1 MGIFELEMR
10 DGIQLFPIDYNVL
23 DDISIKNRIKY
34 IKIVIKE
41 AYGGNKTY
49 INQIMFYENNAQ
61 EILDAE
67 LNNSEDNLNNI
78 NLPEDLSNS
87 QISEGEDIRKSNK
100 ENKKVNKIQNNLKN
114 TEQKNQ
120 KILFLRYL
128 FGY

>member
-1 MGIFELEMR
+1 MK
-10 DGIQLFPIDYNVL
+10 DGLQLFSIDYNVL
-23 DDISIKNRIKY
+23 DDISIKDKIKA
-34 IKIVIKE
+34 IKIVVKS
-41 AYGGNKTY
+41 AFGGNKTY

-114 TEQKNQ
+114 TE
-120 KILFLRYL
+120 
-128 FGY
+128 